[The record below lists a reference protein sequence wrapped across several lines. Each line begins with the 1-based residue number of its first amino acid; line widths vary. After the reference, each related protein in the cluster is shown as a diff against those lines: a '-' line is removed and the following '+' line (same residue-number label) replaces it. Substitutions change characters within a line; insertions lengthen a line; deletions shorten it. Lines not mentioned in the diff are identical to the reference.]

1 MVAISLL
8 RGINVGGNNM
18 VRMEA
23 LRSMHEALGL
33 ADVRTYIQ
41 SGNVVFRTKL
51 NDPAAI
57 GRKLEDAVEKSLGFR
72 PAVVIRTAE
81 ELRDVV
87 ANNPFAGR
95 PGIEPN
101 KLAVSFLTARPD
113 AAAAERLRTIKAD
126 PEELHLVDR
135 ELYMYFPEG
144 MGRSK
149 LPPMLDRTFKIPGTA
164 RNWNTVMKLLA
175 MAEELEG

>member
-23 LRSMHEALGL
+23 LRSMHEAVGL

-51 NDPAAI
+51 KDPATV
-57 GRKLEDAVEKSLGFR
+57 GRKIEDAIEKSHGFR
-72 PAVVIRTAE
+72 PAVVIRTAA

-87 ANNPFAGR
+87 ARNPFAGR
-95 PGIEPN
+95 PDIEPN
-101 KLAVSFLTARPD
+101 KLVVSFLAARPD
-113 AAAAERLRTIKAD
+113 AAAAERLRAVKAN

-135 ELYMYFPEG
+135 ELYIYFPEG

-149 LPPMLDRTFKIPGTA
+149 LVPMLDKASKIAGTA
-164 RNWNTVMKLLA
+164 RNWNTVMKLLS